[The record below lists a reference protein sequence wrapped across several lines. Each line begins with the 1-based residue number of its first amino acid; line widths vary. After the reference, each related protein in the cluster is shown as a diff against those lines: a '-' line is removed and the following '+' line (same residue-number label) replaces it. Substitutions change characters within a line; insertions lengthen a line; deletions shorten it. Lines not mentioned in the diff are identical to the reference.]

1 MYLNKPLCEYL
12 DDLAAKKPAP
22 GGGSAAALA
31 ASIGAGLLSMV
42 LNYTAGNEKY
52 KKVQDKAAS
61 ILVKVDDFRESLE
74 RLIDED
80 ASVYNKLRKAMKEN
94 KNDSALLE
102 RMHKEAADVPFEIC
116 RISAEG
122 LKLCGDV
129 ADWGNSNLISDC
141 ATAALM
147 FESAFFAAKYNV
159 YMNLKYIKDMDYI
172 GRLHKVL
179 APLEEEMPKLKEEI
193 IEKCEDV
200 ISK

>member
-1 MYLNKPLCEYL
+1 MYINKPLREYL
-12 DDLAAKKPAP
+12 DDLAARKPAP
-22 GGGSAAALA
+22 GGGSAAALG
-31 ASIGAGLLSMV
+31 ASIGAALLAMV

-52 KKVQDKAAS
+52 KAVQEKAAA
-61 ILVKVDDFRESLE
+61 ILAKVEDFRKELQ

-80 ASVYNKLRKAMKEN
+80 ASVYNKLSKAMKEA
-94 KNDSALLE
+94 KRDLVALE

-116 RISAEG
+116 RISSEG

-129 ADWGNSNLISDC
+129 AEWGNKNLISDC
-141 ATAALM
+141 AIAALM
-147 FESAFFAAKYNV
+147 FEAAFFAAKFNV
-159 YMNLKYIKDMDYI
+159 YMNLKSIKDMEYI